1 MDSVSSGGTP
11 IQHRVP
17 TSDPGARSSDRG
29 GISMRRRMTLEE
41 SDHFTGTRR
50 PTQYTQYGKTP
61 NVIRRIR
68 AARSDI
74 GDMGRELY
82 MQPDDIVRL
91 PYILDGRIDEVNSRF
106 SKFLREFRLEDFDGT
121 ITPTDED
128 YELLDRRQNFT
139 SQWASLY
146 YGLKMM
152 LYIDAQFGS
161 STGEDLN
168 SASSA
173 TRRFEIN
180 LLHIKAFDYVLYKMI
195 IKYPADCVSDLDR
208 VVQRFFE
215 EMISEYFG
223 ETGVVVDHRHVQ
235 SNPRVRIFGKAEVD
249 NAANFG
255 PGDIDTLVSVK
266 GVVVRCSNVIPEM
279 TMAAFKCSGKVKTGI
294 NAFEK
299 CPQETYEYVIQGEV
313 NEPTSCSKCKNR
325 NCFEL
330 WHNMCCFASKQLIK
344 VVELPQST
352 SAAPQSLIVYAYDD
366 LIDSAMPGDKVEI
379 TGIFKTSALRI
390 NPRMRTC
397 SSVYRTFINALHI
410 RTEESSKNRM
420 ASVPKSLSKLDKNP
434 LNYSQEIVNEI
445 MRLSKC
451 PNIYDLL
458 VKSFAPS
465 IQGRDDVKRGLLC
478 QLFGASNDPASR
490 MRSQINVLLC
500 GDPSTS
506 KSQLLKYVHM
516 LAPRGVYTSGKGSSQ
531 VGLTAYV
538 RKDVETHE
546 YVLESGA
553 VVLSDGGICCID
565 EFDKMDD
572 FAKAI
577 LHEVMEQQTVTIAKA
592 GIVATLNARTAILAS
607 ANPVDSRYDK
617 RKAVVENINLAPS
630 LFSRF
635 DLIYLVLDCIEP
647 TEDKIIAKR
656 LCNSFAGTEQE
667 DPPIDPVTLSRY
679 ISFARSNCNPYLTA
693 ESRQII
699 ISEYL
704 KMRVV
709 EGSPSKVPCASARQL
724 EGLIRLSQ
732 ALAKMRLSPKVTPSD
747 AREAARLMKATTFQS
762 LVDPISGRID
772 FDQLATGLTSAAAKR
787 TEMLLEEVLTT
798 ISFITTSEPFA
809 NVEGIYERCK
819 AQFRARGEYL
829 ERRQVLDALDKLR
842 QDKKII
848 KNVGGY
854 KVI

>member
-1 MDSVSSGGTP
+1 MDSSPSNETP
-11 IQHRVP
+11 LEPIIQ
-17 TSDPGARSSDRG
+17 SSDRG
-29 GISMRRRMTLEE
+29 GVSFERGNLSMRRRMTLDG
-41 SDHFTGTRR
+41 SDQYTGSRG

-74 GDMGRELY
+74 GDMGRELF
-82 MQPDDIVRL
+82 MQPDEIRRL
-91 PYILDGRIDEVNSRF
+91 PYLLDARIDEVQTRF
-106 SKFLREFRLEDFDGT
+106 STFLREFRLEDFIGI

-128 YELLDRRQNFT
+128 YELLDKREKFG
-139 SQWASLY
+139 SQWSAVY
-146 YGLKMM
+146 YGLKML
-152 LYIDAQFGS
+152 LYIDHHFGS
-161 STGEDLN
+161 ATTDNTDSALN
-168 SASSA
+168 VM
-173 TRRFEIN
+173 RRYEVN
-180 LLHIKAFDYVLYKMI
+180 LLHVKAFDYLLYTLL
-195 IKYPADCVSDLDR
+195 IKYPADCVSELDR
-208 VVQRFFE
+208 VLQNFFE
-215 EMISEYFG
+215 ELTTDYLG
-223 ETGVVVDHRHVQ
+223 ETGVVIDHGQ
-235 SNPRVRIFGKAEVD
+235 MQWNPRVRLYGKAEVD
-249 NAANFG
+249 YASLLG
-255 PGDIDTLVSVK
+255 PRDIDTLVSLK
-266 GVVVRCSNVIPEM
+266 GIVVRCSDVIPEM
-279 TMAAFKCSGKVKTGI
+279 TMAAFRCLGQMKTGV
-294 NAFEK
+294 NALEK
-299 CPQETYEYVIQGEV
+299 CTQETYDYVIQGEV
-313 NEPTSCSKCKNR
+313 NEPTSCTKCRNR

-344 VVELPQST
+344 LIELPQS
-352 SAAPQSLIVYAYDD
+352 SSEAPQSVIVYAYDD

-379 TGIFKTSALRI
+379 TGIFKTSAIRV

-397 SSVYRTFINALHI
+397 NSIYRTFINALHI
-410 RTEESSKNRM
+410 RLEESSKNRM
-420 ASVPKSLSKLDKNP
+420 VAMPKSLSSAERVALS
-434 LNYSQEIVNEI
+434 YSQEIVNEI

-465 IQGRDDVKRGLLC
+465 IQGHDDVKRGLLC
-478 QLFGASNDPASR
+478 QLFGASVDKSSR

-506 KSQLLKYVHM
+506 KSQMLRYVHM

-607 ANPVDSRYDK
+607 ANPINSRYDK

-647 TEDKIIAKR
+647 NEDKTIAKR
-656 LCNSFAGTEQE
+656 LCNSFAGTDDES
-667 DPPIDPVTLSRY
+667 PPIDSVTLSRY
-679 ISFARSNCNPYLTA
+679 ISYARANCNPYLTP

-699 ISEYL
+699 VSEYL
-704 KMRVV
+704 KLRVS
-709 EGSPSKVPCASARQL
+709 EGYTSKLPCASARQL

-732 ALAKMRLSPKVTPSD
+732 ALAKMKLSPKVSSAD

-762 LVDPISGRID
+762 LIDPISGKID
-772 FDQLATGLTSAAAKR
+772 FDQLATGLTAAAAKR
-787 TEMLLEEVLTT
+787 TEVLCEEILSA
-798 ISFITTSEPFA
+798 ISFITTSEPIA
-809 NVEGIYERCK
+809 STDAIYERCK
-819 AQFRARGEYL
+819 SQYRLKGEYL
-829 ERRQVLDALDKLR
+829 ERRQLMDAMDKLIEEN
-842 QDKKII
+842 KIA
-848 KNVGGY
+848 KHQNGF
-854 KVI
+854 KAL

>member
-11 IQHRVP
+11 VPHRTFVP
-17 TSDPGARSSDRG
+17 DPGNRSLDHA
-29 GISMRRRMTLEE
+29 GISMRRRMTLDE

-50 PTQYTQYGKTP
+50 HTQYGKTP
-61 NVIRRIR
+61 DVLRRIR

-74 GDMGRELY
+74 GDMGRELF
-82 MQPDDIVRL
+82 MQPDDIGRL
-91 PYILDGRIDEVNSRF
+91 PYILDARIDEIYDRF
-106 SKFLREFRLEDFDGT
+106 NRFLREFRLEDFDGA
-121 ITPTDED
+121 IVPTDED
-128 YELLDRRQNFT
+128 YELLEKRENFA
-139 SQWASLY
+139 SQWASVY

-152 LYIDAQFGS
+152 LYIDAHLGS
-161 STGEDLN
+161 TSGEDLSN
-168 SASSA
+168 PSGF

-180 LLHIKAFDYVLYKMI
+180 LLHMKAFDQVLYKLL
-195 IKYPADCVSDLDR
+195 IKYPADCVCELDKML
-208 VVQRFFE
+208 QRFFE
-215 EMISEYFG
+215 EMISEYFS
-223 ETGVVVDHRHVQ
+223 ETGVVIDYKQ
-235 SNPRVRIFGKAEVD
+235 GQWSPRVRLFGKADVD
-249 NAANFG
+249 SASDLG
-255 PGDIDTLVSVK
+255 PTDIDTLVSLK
-266 GVVVRCSNVIPEM
+266 GVVVRCSDVIPEM
-279 TMAAFKCSGKVKTGI
+279 TMTAFKCSGQMKTGI
-294 NAFEK
+294 TAYEK
-299 CPQETYEYVIQGEV
+299 CTEEVYEYVIQGEV

-344 VVELPQST
+344 LVELPKS
-352 SAAPQSLIVYAYDD
+352 SSEAPQSVIIYAYDD
-366 LIDSAMPGDKVEI
+366 LIDATMPGDKVEV
-379 TGIFKTSALRI
+379 TGIFKASAIRI

-397 SSVYRTFINALHI
+397 SSIYRTFINALHI
-410 RTEESSKNRM
+410 RLEESSKNRM
-420 ASVPKSLSKLDKNP
+420 ASVPRSLSKTEKNP
-434 LNYSQEIVNEI
+434 LNYSEDIVSEIL
-445 MRLSKC
+445 RLSKC

-478 QLFGASNDPASR
+478 QLFGASVDPSSR

-538 RKDVETHE
+538 RKDPETHE

-607 ANPVDSRYDK
+607 ANPVNSRYDK

-635 DLIYLVLDCIEP
+635 DLIYLVLDCVEP
-647 TEDKIIAKR
+647 TEDKILAKR
-656 LCNSFAGTEQE
+656 LCNAFAGTDQE

-679 ISFARSNCNPYLTA
+679 ISFARANCNPYLTA

-704 KMRVV
+704 KMRVI
-709 EGSPSKVPCASARQL
+709 EGSPSKLPCASSRQL

-732 ALAKMRLSPKVTPSD
+732 ALAKMKLSPKVTASD

-762 LVDPISGRID
+762 LIDPHSGRID
-772 FDQLATGLTSAAAKR
+772 FDQLATGLSSAAAKR
-787 TEMLLEEVLTT
+787 SEELCEEVLST
-798 ISFITTSEPFA
+798 IGFITTSEPSA
-809 NVEGIYERCK
+809 SLDAIYDRCRS
-819 AQFRARGEYL
+819 QFRLRGEYL
-829 ERRQVLDALDKLR
+829 ERRQVVEVLDKLQ
-842 QDKKII
+842 QDERITKYH
-848 KNVGGY
+848 GGF
-854 KVI
+854 KLL